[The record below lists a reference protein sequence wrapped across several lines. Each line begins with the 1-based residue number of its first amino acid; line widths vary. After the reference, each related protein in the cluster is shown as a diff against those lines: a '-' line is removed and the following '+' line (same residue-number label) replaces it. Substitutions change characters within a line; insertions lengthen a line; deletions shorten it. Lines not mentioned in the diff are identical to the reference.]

1 MAHTTRYVGRLLRPG
16 PLEPT
21 LLLSASQLQP
31 HMHPLH
37 RTFIQLRINL
47 RYVALVLP
55 VITCANDSSGSM
67 PPLTPVSI
75 TAFPRPIKALR
86 NKGKLCTATS
96 HSTEI
101 GPVCHSHLMPV
112 TGEPTRMRSLAEDW
126 LGWLT
131 RGVFQFGRLICILK
145 SFQCRFVFRHVR
157 ARRLHRVVNRYLEMY
172 STMRN
177 V

>member
-1 MAHTTRYVGRLLRPG
+1 VVGEACWLWLVRLGTLVDTLLRPE
-16 PLEPT
+16 PLELT
-21 LLLSASQLQP
+21 LLLSVSQLQP

-75 TAFPRPIKALR
+75 TAFPRPIKAPR
-86 NKGKLCTATS
+86 NKDELCTATS
-96 HSTEI
+96 HCTEM
-101 GPVCHSHLMPV
+101 GPVRRSRLMPV

-131 RGVFQFGRLICILK
+131 RGLFQFGRLICILR
-145 SFQCRFVFRHVR
+145 SFQCRFVFRDH
-157 ARRLHRVVNRYLEMY
+157 M
-172 STMRN
+172 
-177 V
+177 